1 MYITPIER
9 SQQLMSYH
17 LKSISKTG
25 ASMIVKLQKLYHII
39 DVPTKT
45 DKLTWKKKVNMS
57 MCLLY
62 YFVVTSPRGHRSIKY
77 RSKNT
82 NTKQLYLNYLT
93 T

>member
-39 DVPTKT
+39 DFPTKT
-45 DKLTWKKKVNMS
+45 DKLTWKKKVTHNEN
-57 MCLLY
+57 
-62 YFVVTSPRGHRSIKY
+62 KY
-77 RSKNT
+77 EYVFAI
-82 NTKQLYLNYLT
+82 LFCCHLT
-93 T
+93 AWARINKV